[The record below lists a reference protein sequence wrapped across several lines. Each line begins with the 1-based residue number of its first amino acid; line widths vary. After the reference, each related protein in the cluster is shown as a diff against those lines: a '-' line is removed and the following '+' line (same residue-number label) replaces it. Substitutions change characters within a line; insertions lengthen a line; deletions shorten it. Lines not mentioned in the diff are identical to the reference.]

1 MFFFLKKKI
10 KDWGGNQN
18 FKRFMENQKIYVDKT
33 EIIYSLINGA
43 QGTALVINGPRRTGK
58 SLLLTTIET
67 MYTENVNWWKKH
79 ASNLWITQNKSSFFS
94 EEPYPILR
102 FLFGNCKNDEVFK
115 SDIIRALNQ
124 AIRYYKLGMV
134 EIEESVGWNSL
145 IRVCFY
151 KVIDLMN
158 EKFQKTVV
166 LLIDENDQPLIN
178 QLFLIIEQNSEE
190 TRTAIKNTL
199 ELMKDFYIEI
209 KGLLMKQLEIA
220 VICGNSMIAQTSL
233 YSGFRHFIKIY
244 LL

>member
-94 EEPYPILR
+94 EEPSPIVNFS
-102 FLFGNCKNDEVFK
+102 FLNCKNDEEFK
-115 SDIIRALNQ
+115 LDIINALN
-124 AIRYYKLGMV
+124 ANIIKYELRIK
-134 EIEESVGWNSL
+134 EINKNIEWNYL
-145 IRVCFY
+145 FKYCFPD
-151 KVIDLMN
+151 VIYQMKK
-158 EKFQKTVV
+158 KFKAM
-166 LLIDENDQPLIN
+166 
-178 QLFLIIEQNSEE
+178 F
-190 TRTAIKNTL
+190 
-199 ELMKDFYIEI
+199 
-209 KGLLMKQLEIA
+209 KG
-220 VICGNSMIAQTSL
+220 
-233 YSGFRHFIKIY
+233 
-244 LL
+244 